1 MTKGE
6 TIEYAI
12 KKKCQE
18 YSLVEWCEDWN
29 ITVDELKQFLTFG
42 RTVFDWIEKR
52 STINHKEDLG
62 LPKCCSSCAFATDTE
77 DCYICKLKEE
87 PKKIDYNIA
96 YADRPDWCPRN
107 KHKLY

>member
-18 YSLVEWCEDWN
+18 YSLVDWCEGWN
-29 ITVDELKQFLTFG
+29 ITVDELQQFLTFG

-52 STINHKEDLG
+52 STINHEEDPY
-62 LPKCCSSCAFATDTE
+62 LPKCCSSCVFATDTE
-77 DCYICKLKEE
+77 DCYICKLKAE

-107 KHKLY
+107 KHK